1 MNNLNSL
8 NRDTMIATGICFS
21 NRKFALLTKQARWRQ
36 IRIETGK
43 LIENFILKVYERL
56 PVELLIQCGANE
68 PISALDFCKISPR
81 NNAICFEAN
90 PYVAQKYTNS
100 DHVNNLKYINVGL
113 GSEPSKLKFFIP
125 EGHPKEWSLQGSF
138 SPAKHLN
145 YSESFDVKVDALDN
159 LLPPLLNIDPIN
171 LDKLACTALLIDV
184 EGFSWNVLQG
194 AKKILGLESTKV
206 IFIELQ
212 DENFYW
218 ENEKNA
224 QQISDFLADYDFI
237 PIVRD
242 YPAAPLFNVVFVKR
256 IELDKLTELID
267 SYWFSFTQIKP
278 SFFERKD
285 PRYYLSKIKKVFF
298 SAMPNGL
305 HKNLHKI
312 FAFFG
317 SKSSK

>member
-1 MNNLNSL
+1 
-8 NRDTMIATGICFS
+8 MIAAGVCFS

-43 LIENFILKVYERL
+43 LIESFILKAYEQL
-56 PVELLIQCGANE
+56 SIELLIQCGANE
-68 PISALDFCKISPR
+68 PTSALNFCNINSVNK
-81 NNAICFEAN
+81 AICFEAN
-90 PYVAQKYTNS
+90 PYVAQKFINQPL
-100 DHVNNLKYINVGL
+100 NRNLKYINMGL
-113 GSEPSKLKFFIP
+113 GSAPDKLKFFIP
-125 EGHPKEWSLQGSF
+125 KGHPKEWSLQGTF
-138 SPAKHLN
+138 SPAKHLD
-145 YSESFDVKVDALDN
+145 YSESFEVEIDALDSVI
-159 LLPPLLNIDPIN
+159 LPLLNIDLLSPG
-171 LDKLACTALLIDV
+171 KLAATALLIDV

-194 AKKILGLESTKV
+194 SKKILGLKSTKI

-212 DENFYW
+212 DGNFYW

-224 QQISDFLADYDFI
+224 RQISDFLESYDFI

-242 YPAAPLFNVVFVKR
+242 CPAAQLYNIVFVKR
-256 IELDKLTELID
+256 EELEKLTELID
-267 SYWFSFTQIKP
+267 SYWFNFTQIKP

-285 PRYYLSKIKKVFF
+285 PRYYLSKIKKLLF

-312 FAFFG
+312 FAVFG